1 MSRIA
6 GCKNTKDITQQFMK
20 MKKELPGL
28 ICMGEH
34 IFTLN
39 LHKQQYEAVNE
50 MGRVILIISVE
61 YYLKNSDAFMPD
73 FTFNKSLD
81 LSISTSP
88 N

>member
-1 MSRIA
+1 
-6 GCKNTKDITQQFMK
+6 MK
-20 MKKELPGL
+20 MNLPGL

-34 IFTLN
+34 LFSLN
-39 LHKQQYEAVNE
+39 LPKQQYEAVNE

-61 YYLKNSDAFMPD
+61 YYLKNSEAFMPD

-81 LSISTSP
+81 QRIVNSP

>member
-1 MSRIA
+1 
-6 GCKNTKDITQQFMK
+6 MK

-39 LHKQQYEAVNE
+39 SLKQQYEAVNE
-50 MGRVILIISVE
+50 MGRVILIISVD

-73 FTFNKSLD
+73 FTFNKSFD
-81 LSISTSP
+81 LRIANSS

>member
-1 MSRIA
+1 
-6 GCKNTKDITQQFMK
+6 

-39 LHKQQYEAVNE
+39 LPKQQYEAVNE
-50 MGRVILIISVE
+50 MGRVILIIPVE

-73 FTFNKSLD
+73 FSFNKSPD
-81 LSISTSP
+81 ISIVRSP